1 MLLKLIC
8 CNVFQREACLAIAY
22 SPHTIDPEFLELGEH
37 ARPDRLRQTI
47 QARIDAAEQQA
58 KTLRCC
64 PVVVRVVR
72 QCRHRALRSHH
83 ATWSFPV
90 PTIAVR
96 FCSGPRERFR
106 QHFEHNLS
114 APFSSVG
121 YLERGNYFLRTDLG
135 DGQIH
140 YGDQYAALV
149 EQYGED
155 NAKYIWESMHPEGLE
170 PASTDAVFID
180 IPETACLGSGSK
192 FRAKVE
198 AEGKQYR
205 CLEGDLRLIRGLI
218 DGRWNSEE
226 FLIVEPGQQTA
237 GVYDWEEVIC
247 ARRSRSDDSI
257 GPPAS
262 DSQII

>member
-37 ARPDRLRQTI
+37 AQPDRLRQTI
-47 QARIDAAEQQA
+47 QARIDAVEQQA
-58 KTLRCC
+58 KTYDAVLLLYGLCGNAGIGLHARSTRLVIPRAHDCC
-64 PVVVRVVR
+64 
-72 QCRHRALRSHH
+72 
-83 ATWSFPV
+83 
-90 PTIAVR
+90 TILLG
-96 FCSGPRERFR
+96 SRERFR

-121 YLERGNYFLRTDLG
+121 YLERGDYFLRTDLG

-155 NAKYIWESMHPEGLE
+155 NAKYIWESLHPEGLE
-170 PASTDAVFID
+170 PSGTDAVFIE
-180 IPETACLGSGSK
+180 IPETACLGGGDE

-205 CLEGDLRLIRGLI
+205 SLEGDIRLIRGLI
-218 DGRWNSEE
+218 DGDWNPDE
-226 FLIVEPGQQTA
+226 FLIVESGQQTA
-237 GVYDWEEVIC
+237 GVYDWQEVIC
-247 ARRSRSDDSI
+247 VRRSRTDLSIEPPTSDPHI
-257 GPPAS
+257 V
-262 DSQII
+262 

>member
-37 ARPDRLRQTI
+37 AQPDRLRQTI
-47 QARIDAAEQQA
+47 QARIDAVEQQA
-58 KTLRCC
+58 KTYDAILLLYGLCGNAGIGLQARSTRLVIPRAHDCC
-64 PVVVRVVR
+64 
-72 QCRHRALRSHH
+72 
-83 ATWSFPV
+83 
-90 PTIAVR
+90 TILLG
-96 FCSGPRERFR
+96 SRERFR

-155 NAKYIWESMHPEGLE
+155 NAKYIWESLHPEELE
-170 PASTDAVFID
+170 PAGTDAVFIE
-180 IPETACLGSGSK
+180 IPETACLGGRDE

-205 CLEGDLRLIRGLI
+205 WLEGDIRLIRSLI
-218 DGRWNSEE
+218 DGSWESDE

-237 GVYDWEEVIC
+237 GVYDWQEVIC
-247 ARRSRSDDSI
+247 ARRSRSDLSI
-257 GPPAS
+257 EPPTN
-262 DSQII
+262 DPHII